1 MFDEVLGMATLCAS
15 TFRDGVRDAF
25 GASLTAD
32 VLDPILKEV
41 DALRTCHAEFQRQA
55 LSIDTVLADARAIQG
70 KEQGRD
76 R

>member
-1 MFDEVLGMATLCAS
+1 MFDEVLGMATLCSS

-25 GASLTAD
+25 GVALAAD

-41 DALRTCHAEFQRQA
+41 GALRTCHSGFQRQA
-55 LSIDTVLADARAIQG
+55 LSINTVLADARAIQG
-70 KEQGRD
+70 KDQGRN

>member
-1 MFDEVLGMATLCAS
+1 MFDDVLGMATLCAG

-25 GASLTAD
+25 AASLAAD
-32 VLDPILKEV
+32 VLDPILQEI

-70 KEQGRD
+70 KDQGRD